1 MPERLPSFSAR
12 QPVLLEVGAGG
23 QLIGWRAA
31 IEAVQGERLLLAAS
45 EGDPVPGQ
53 FREGAHVA
61 VTSVTRSGVY
71 TIDAIVARR
80 SPTTLAVTVREDVE
94 PVQRRQYV
102 RVGAGPVLNC
112 LLLDD
117 TTNTFTPFEATVHD
131 IGGGGIAL
139 DADVIAPRDAIVVC
153 SLALPAERPLV
164 AVGTVLE
171 PSHRRKAGPR
181 ALRSGGEDD
190 EYLLRVQFTAISEH
204 DRERLIR
211 FVFACMR
218 GGGAATGD
226 ADAEGGGPEP
236 QADPPSPS
244 SEPTWPPRR
253 RG

>member
-1 MPERLPSFSAR
+1 VEVPERLPSFSAR
-12 QPVLLEVGAGG
+12 QPVLLEVGDGG

-117 TTNTFTPFEATVHD
+117 TTNTFTPFEATIHD

-164 AVGTVLE
+164 AVGAVLE
-171 PSHRRKAGPR
+171 PAHRRKPGPR

-218 GGGAATGD
+218 GGTATDD
-226 ADAEGGGPEP
+226 AGPASQPEP
-236 QADPPSPS
+236 ERDPSPS
-244 SEPTWPPRR
+244 SDPTWPPRR

>member
-1 MPERLPSFSAR
+1 
-12 QPVLLEVGAGG
+12 
-23 QLIGWRAA
+23 
-31 IEAVQGERLLLAAS
+31 
-45 EGDPVPGQ
+45 
-53 FREGAHVA
+53 
-61 VTSVTRSGVY
+61 
-71 TIDAIVARR
+71 
-80 SPTTLAVTVREDVE
+80 
-94 PVQRRQYV
+94 V

-153 SLALPAERPLV
+153 SLALPGERPLV
-164 AVGTVLE
+164 AVGAVLE
-171 PSHRRKAGPR
+171 PSHRRKPGPR
-181 ALRSGGEDD
+181 ALRSGGEDE

-218 GGGAATGD
+218 GGTD
-226 ADAEGGGPEP
+226 ADAPEP
-236 QADPPSPS
+236 ASRPEPEPDPPPS

>member
-1 MPERLPSFSAR
+1 VEVPERLPSFSAR
-12 QPVLLEVGAGG
+12 QPVLLEVGEGG

-80 SPTTLAVTVREDVE
+80 SSTTLAVTVREDVE

-153 SLALPAERPLV
+153 SLALPGERPLV
-164 AVGTVLE
+164 AVGAVLE
-171 PSHRRKAGPR
+171 PSHRRKPGPR
-181 ALRSGGEDD
+181 ALRSGGEDE

-218 GGGAATGD
+218 GGTD
-226 ADAEGGGPEP
+226 ADAPEP
-236 QADPPSPS
+236 ASRPEPEPDPPPS